1 MIQARRSS
9 WGVLALAALLALA
22 LGSSTPAVHL
32 ADQGSTEDDLTVQ
45 ASELSLTKVAQ
56 PVVRPGGTITYTL
69 TITNTGALAAT
80 DVTLRDVLPAHTTY
94 VSGGTWTGDAVEW
107 SIPGLAGY
115 GGVEEKTL
123 VVAANADTG
132 TTILNDNYSAWAYS
146 GQTGD
151 GTQTATTRIVDN
163 YAWIT
168 PWETYTLT
176 YDGPD
181 ATTVITLPT
190 GAVAEPV
197 TLAYEELDQ
206 ALHPLAL
213 RTRTSFRSF
222 RLSFFRLSRFAPD
235 IRSTDSFSVVLT
247 FSNTLSALATENE
260 ELQLY
265 RWDEGQWSRDGI
277 RCLNDPGS
285 SQVACNVA
293 PQELGEFVLT
303 QSQHDVYL
311 PMVFSGYEHW

>member
-1 MIQARRSS
+1 ML
-9 WGVLALAALLALA
+9 VLAVLLAIA
-22 LGSSTPAVHL
+22 LGSSTPTVHL
-32 ADQGSTEDDLTVQ
+32 ADQRPAQDDLTVQ
-45 ASELSLTKVAQ
+45 ASDLSLTKVAQ
-56 PVVRPGGTITYTL
+56 PVVRPGGAITYTL
-69 TITNTGALAAT
+69 TITNTGTQAAT
-80 DVTLRDVLPAHTTY
+80 DVTVRDVLPAHTTY
-94 VSGGTWTGDAVEW
+94 VSGGTLVGNAVEW
-107 SIPGLAGY
+107 SISSLAGY
-115 GGVEEKTL
+115 GGVAEETF

-132 TTILNDNYSAWAYS
+132 TTILNDTYSAWAYS

-151 GTQTATTRIVDN
+151 GTLTATTRIVDN

-176 YDGPD
+176 YDGPN
-181 ATTVITLPT
+181 ATTVITLPAGT
-190 GAVAEPV
+190 VAEPV

-247 FSNTLSALATENE
+247 FSNTLSALAAADG

-265 RWDEGQWSRDGI
+265 RWDKGQWSRDGI
-277 RCLNDPGS
+277 SCVSEPGINL
-285 SQVACNVA
+285 VACNVA

-303 QSQHDVYL
+303 ESQHDVYL
-311 PMVFSGYEHW
+311 PMVFSGYKHW